1 LTNQPFTGIFLP
13 PQHFGK
19 EDGVH
24 ATGPPAIS
32 QLLAKWH
39 EGDQEALRALVPLL
53 YDDLRQVA
61 HQYLRKARP
70 GHTLQTTALV
80 HETYLRLEQQHAPQ
94 FQNRQ
99 HFVAVCALLMRQI
112 LMGYERTRR
121 AAKRGA
127 GTITVTLDDA
137 VLAAKGRAIDLI
149 ALDDALNGLAQ
160 LDPQQSRIVELRF
173 FGGLS
178 IEETAELLDLSPATI
193 KRHWATA
200 RVWLHRELSREAQ
213 S

>member
-1 LTNQPFTGIFLP
+1 MY
-13 PQHFGK
+13 
-19 EDGVH
+19 

-32 QLLAKWH
+32 QLLLKWQ
-39 EGDQEALRALVPLL
+39 EGDREALRALVPLL

-127 GTITVTLDDA
+127 GATAITLDDA
-137 VLAAKGRAIDLI
+137 IAPAKGRTVDLI
-149 ALDDALNGLAQ
+149 ALDDALTGLAQ

-178 IEETAELLDLSPATI
+178 IEETAQLLGLSPATV

-200 RVWLHRELSREAQ
+200 RVWLHREMNREAHA
-213 S
+213 